1 MPDDEGYEDEED
13 VIEGGD
19 EIIDMGQMDEGDE
32 DVGEDNEGDSD
43 AESDDLD
50 VGQMDDNETG

>member
-19 EIIDMGQMDEGDE
+19 EIIDMGQMDEDDE
-32 DVGEDNEGDSD
+32 DVGEDY
-43 AESDDLD
+43 
-50 VGQMDDNETG
+50 

>member
-32 DVGEDNEGDSD
+32 DAGEDYEGDTG
-43 AESDDLD
+43 SDDLD
-50 VGQMDDNETG
+50 AEQMDDNETG

>member
-1 MPDDEGYEDEED
+1 MSSNQQYVMPDDEGYEDEED

-32 DVGEDNEGDSD
+32 DAGEDY
-43 AESDDLD
+43 
-50 VGQMDDNETG
+50 